1 MDETSSTISL
11 TTKVKVEDEWYS
23 AIVDTGAAVSTIS
36 QTLMKKIGFTI
47 QAPVTYKIKGV
58 GGQRIILL
66 GVIHDFHVKI
76 GKITIP
82 IEVAVLDIP
91 SCQLIL
97 GNDFLKKV
105 NAQILYA
112 DPSPTLTITWLGRQQ
127 TITTECQSTPQL
139 YTDVEEGIEEEDEED
154 ELPVLTYKAEPDWID
169 LGERRPNEPFDISV
183 QMTAGHY
190 CKYCHERAFDHHMHY
205 LVKER
210 RPNDPVVREDS
221 IAPTDWPDIEE
232 EGWPELNPETVYE
245 EWGDNVLPES
255 TSYWGPNDLY

>member
-1 MDETSSTISL
+1 MHDLLALSPEMQKQMRQAVTPKGKERTKEISITDHDVSSTISL
-11 TTKVKVEDEWYS
+11 TTKVKIEDEWYS
-23 AIVDTGAAVSTIS
+23 AIVDTGAAVSAIS

-58 GGQRIILL
+58 GGQRIIPL

-112 DPSPTLTITWLGRQQ
+112 DPSPTLTITWLGR
-127 TITTECQSTPQL
+127 
-139 YTDVEEGIEEEDEED
+139 
-154 ELPVLTYKAEPDWID
+154 
-169 LGERRPNEPFDISV
+169 
-183 QMTAGHY
+183 
-190 CKYCHERAFDHHMHY
+190 
-205 LVKER
+205 
-210 RPNDPVVREDS
+210 
-221 IAPTDWPDIEE
+221 
-232 EGWPELNPETVYE
+232 
-245 EWGDNVLPES
+245 
-255 TSYWGPNDLY
+255 